1 MDTPQKEEKSE
12 LEYLKS
18 IDHSVGII
26 KRIAIWFLVV
36 SFLGMVV
43 GLIVALY
50 SGGVVR

>member
-1 MDTPQKEEKSE
+1 MDTPPEKSE

-36 SFLGMVV
+36 SFLGVV
-43 GLIVALY
+43 IGAIAALY
-50 SGGVVR
+50 SGGIVR

>member
-1 MDTPQKEEKSE
+1 MSNDTHKEKSE

-36 SFLGMVV
+36 SFLGFAAGV
-43 GLIVALY
+43 IVALN
-50 SGGVVR
+50 SGGVLR